1 MRISKKLLVI
11 FALLPLAVI
20 TKANHGKDGKTAE
33 PALCGSVSDAVTK
46 KPLQGVTISIT
57 SSKMQGEKE
66 FTTDASGSFKVSQIP
81 AGEVTIVLEKKGY
94 KTYKREGVVLKQG
107 MSTKLKF
114 DIRSEDE
121 DGEVFHPLLR
131 MMEGS

>member
-11 FALLPLAVI
+11 LTLLPLALV
-20 TKANHGKDGKTAE
+20 TKANHGKDGKAE
-33 PALCGSVSDAVTK
+33 PALMGSVSDAVTK

-66 FTTDASGSFKVSQIP
+66 FVTDASGSFKASQIP

-94 KTYKREGVVLKQG
+94 KTYRREGVVLKQG
-107 MSTKLKF
+107 MSVKLNF
-114 DIRSEDE
+114 DIKSEEE

-131 MMEGS
+131 MIEGR